1 MSVFQKSTCKR
12 WQNCLRI
19 WNQSRACNWFW
30 CLSTRSA
37 SKWGQEAHVNTDNA
51 TKIFSAQVLPAT
63 HTAFIRCY
71 TTRLHIM
78 ATRLC
83 QCTCMCGY
91 YNANERFGSKD
102 MISGVHYRCFC
113 QPRSV
118 PLSLLAG
125 SAQPIAGLC
134 HLHAGHSENTNSP
147 YMPSKMKNSSLISAT
162 HNKKTSRNP
171 ENRRR
176 MNKPLPTESFCL
188 HSHPAHGGSEDVTW
202 RLTSLSKLSLSS
214 K

>member
-1 MSVFQKSTCKR
+1 
-12 WQNCLRI
+12 
-19 WNQSRACNWFW
+19 
-30 CLSTRSA
+30 
-37 SKWGQEAHVNTDNA
+37 
-51 TKIFSAQVLPAT
+51 
-63 HTAFIRCY
+63 
-71 TTRLHIM
+71 M

-91 YNANERFGSKD
+91 YNANEQFGSKD

-162 HNKKTSRNP
+162 HNKKNQEILKIEEEWTNPCLQRVSAYIATLHMGEARMWHEDWHLLASWVCLQNNVYSVLQFSCFAFFSCWLFITSRRNMP
-171 ENRRR
+171 HMATNSAGEFRRAR
-176 MNKPLPTESFCL
+176 NEML
-188 HSHPAHGGSEDVTW
+188 
-202 RLTSLSKLSLSS
+202 LSKRKKERKKSIH
-214 K
+214 KMPPVEVEHFRKATKW